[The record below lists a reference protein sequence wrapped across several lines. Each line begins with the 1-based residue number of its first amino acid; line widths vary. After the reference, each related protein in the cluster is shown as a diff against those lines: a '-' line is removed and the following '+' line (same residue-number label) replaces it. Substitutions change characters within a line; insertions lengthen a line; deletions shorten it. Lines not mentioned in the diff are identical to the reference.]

1 MRKRGIFEQLRRRQY
16 LIAGALVVIAAVGTT
31 VLYSNSREEE
41 RQQMEAELAEEMNEN
56 EPEVAAVEETE
67 EAAAASAVISPKK
80 NSETEEKETAETT
93 EMLEIREKA
102 EETQTETAEE
112 TQSEETAGLPE
123 ESGEEIAAEETAAQP
138 EVLHFSPEDG
148 MIWPMEGDI
157 ILNYSMDSS
166 IYFPTLEHY
175 RLNPAVIIAGE
186 VNNKVYSV
194 AKGQVTKIEEQNAE
208 TGCTVTVDLGDGY
221 QAIYGQLKELT
232 FDEGDYVEAG
242 HIIGYISEPTKYYY
256 VEGSNLFFELLKDG
270 VPIDPV
276 AYFE

>member
-1 MRKRGIFEQLRRRQY
+1 
-16 LIAGALVVIAAVGTT
+16 
-31 VLYSNSREEE
+31 
-41 RQQMEAELAEEMNEN
+41 
-56 EPEVAAVEETE
+56 
-67 EAAAASAVISPKK
+67 
-80 NSETEEKETAETT
+80 
-93 EMLEIREKA
+93 
-102 EETQTETAEE
+102 
-112 TQSEETAGLPE
+112 
-123 ESGEEIAAEETAAQP
+123 
-138 EVLHFSPEDG
+138 